1 MQASAALP
9 LPRSILPRARLSAT
23 GALLALAILGFLL
36 ILRFG
41 QFGNPIAGLDEQ
53 FYLLVGDRM
62 WQGALPYTDI
72 WDRKPAGLFLL
83 YAAIRALP
91 GDGVVAYQI
100 VASACL
106 ALTGIVVARIT
117 MQVLPALA
125 GLAAGM
131 AVVLYGVLLGTGFGE
146 APIFYDL
153 LTVVAGGCVLAAR
166 ERPRDFTALDPRV
179 LAAMALCGLALT
191 LKTSAIFECCAFGLL
206 LVHDDWRRTRDWR
219 ATMIRASTYVA
230 IGVAPTAAWLA
241 FYASHGALDAY
252 IFANFASA
260 FLRSGGTEIDSVARF
275 VGFLLLLTPLI
286 LPALAEGRH
295 IPVERRI
302 VLTAWAIAGLL
313 SFVAIGRCYEHY
325 ILPLVTPLALL
336 AAYGLRRRGVAI
348 GACVVLTLIAAQFG
362 ASAAP
367 RASRDEADVA
377 ALRALVPSDV
387 RTGCLFV
394 YEGPVILY
402 QQTEACLPGR
412 YVFPG
417 HFTEPAEA
425 AALERPSETILR
437 ETLARRPAVIV
448 MAPYAREGGPLTT
461 NDRIVRAALRE
472 FYNPIGHQTIRLYG
486 TRRIVVLVWQ
496 RR

>member
-9 LPRSILPRARLSAT
+9 APRLIPLRAKLSAA
-23 GALLALAILGFLL
+23 GALVAVAIFLFLL

-62 WQGALPYTDI
+62 WQGALPYIDI

-100 VASACL
+100 VASICL

-131 AVVLYGVLLGTGFGE
+131 AVVFYGVLLGAGFGE

-153 LTVVAGGCVLAAR
+153 LTVVAGGLVLAIR
-166 ERPRDFTALDPRV
+166 ERPREATALDPRA
-179 LAAMALCGLALT
+179 LAAMALCGVALT

-206 LVHDDWRRTRDWR
+206 LVHDDWRRAGDRRKCLT
-219 ATMIRASTYVA
+219 RASLYIA
-230 IGVAPTAAWLA
+230 IGVAPTAALIGY
-241 FYASHGALDAY
+241 YAWHGALDAY
-252 IFANFASA
+252 LFANFASV
-260 FLRSGGTEIDSVARF
+260 FLRSGGAELDSIARA
-275 VGFLLLLTPLI
+275 VGFLLLLTPLV
-286 LPALAEGRH
+286 LPALAEWRH
-295 IPVERRI
+295 VPGERRI
-302 VLTAWAIAGLL
+302 VLTAWVIAGLL

-325 ILPLVTPLALL
+325 ALPLVTPLALL
-336 AAYGLRRRGVAI
+336 AAYGLRRRAVAI
-348 GACVVLTLIAAQFG
+348 GACVILALISVQVG
-362 ASAAP
+362 VNAAP
-367 RASRDEADVA
+367 RAARDETDVA
-377 ALRALVPSDV
+377 ALRALIPADV
-387 RTGCLFV
+387 GSECLFV
-394 YEGPVILY
+394 YEGPVVLY
-402 QQTEACLPGR
+402 QQTGACLPGR
-412 YVFPG
+412 YIFPG

-437 ETLARRPAVIV
+437 EMLGRKPGVIV
-448 MAPYAREGGPLTT
+448 MAPDSRDGGPLTV
-461 NDRIVRAALRE
+461 NDRTVRAALRNG
-472 FYNPIGHQTIRLYG
+472 YRRIGSQTVRLYG
-486 TRRIVVLVWQ
+486 ARRIDIVVW
-496 RR
+496 RRR